1 MLGTILN
8 HLALAAEAGEE
19 IDLTRFLT
27 AGQQAEIDA
36 AFLNVGWQN
45 IVGAR
50 EKLAGRYGYE
60 LLRIYQATRLAN
72 PATTAAG
79 VTRNTPAQAV
89 SRELSKLEVDHTLD
103 LFDGAHGGIAYR
115 YPGAIRELILALR

>member
-19 IDLTRFLT
+19 IDLARFLT
-27 AGQQAEIDA
+27 ADQQTEIEA
-36 AFLNVGWQN
+36 AFHAAGWQN

-60 LLRIYQATRLAN
+60 LLRIYRATRLAN
-72 PATTAAG
+72 PATTPAG
-79 VTRNTPAQAV
+79 VTGNTPAQAV
-89 SRELSKLEVDHTLD
+89 SRDLD
-103 LFDGAHGGIAYR
+103 VVPLFS
-115 YPGAIRELILALR
+115 